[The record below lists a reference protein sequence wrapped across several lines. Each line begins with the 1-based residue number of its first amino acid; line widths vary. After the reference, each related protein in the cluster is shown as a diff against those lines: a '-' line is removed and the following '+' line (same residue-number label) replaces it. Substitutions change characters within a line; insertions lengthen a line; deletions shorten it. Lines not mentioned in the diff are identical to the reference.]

1 MWSFSLLI
9 FKMALQKHAQ
19 SDLLVWVSGGNQPLR
34 ANNENFNLIHMML
47 IQGKTYGRWE
57 G

>member
-1 MWSFSLLI
+1 MEGLSEGNIL
-9 FKMALQKHAQ
+9 
-19 SDLLVWVSGGNQPLR
+19 GGNQPLR
-34 ANNENFNLIHMML
+34 ANYENFNPSHMML

>member
-1 MWSFSLLI
+1 MYFEMTFI
-9 FKMALQKHAQ
+9 FGNI
-19 SDLLVWVSGGNQPLR
+19 SGGNQPLR
-34 ANNENFNLIHMML
+34 AKYGNFNLNHMML